1 MEGACLTCSLPLEA
15 QEDKINIWHAHKDL
29 PLQGDFV
36 NINYAIPILCTN
48 NESNVSLIFE

>member
-15 QEDKINIWHAHKDL
+15 QEDKINIWHEHKDL